1 MGKNQWWDP
10 SLWLDYCGFSLRHPS
25 RTYSIGI
32 WIYVL
37 EGITILK
44 IDPRITKISVGQ
56 EIEAEY
62 QYITVALGEEY
73 RQTLREEQFGL
84 IVAKPG

>member
-1 MGKNQWWDP
+1 
-10 SLWLDYCGFSLRHPS
+10 
-25 RTYSIGI
+25 
-32 WIYVL
+32 
-37 EGITILK
+37 
-44 IDPRITKISVGQ
+44 VGQ

-62 QYITVALGEEY
+62 QYIIVALGEEY